1 MDKIKII
8 TDSTCDL
15 SKDTIEKLDIEVIPL
30 NVNIDSKSY
39 VDGVDITFEEL
50 NKIILECE
58 DFPTTSQPNP
68 DVFKEVYEKYLTK
81 GYKIISIHISS
92 KSSFTCQSA
101 LIAKDILE
109 TQDIAIYDSLNLSG
123 GLGMIVTEAAEM
135 VKDGYEFEEICKNIE
150 CTIPKINSIAI
161 VRDISNLLMSGRVN
175 KMIGKISKII
185 CMKPVIGIIDGEIV
199 LLGGIIRKKKILEY
213 LIKFLENGNLDENSK
228 IYIMNSNCNELV
240 ELFKNYLDNK
250 KYKYYIIDIG
260 CVVGAYSGGKSIGV
274 FVKCV

>member
-58 DFPTTSQPNP
+58 DLPTTSQPNP

-81 GYKIISIHISS
+81 GYKVISIHISS

-161 VRDISNLLMSGRVN
+161 VRDISNLLMSRRVN

-185 CMKPVIGIIDGEIV
+185 RMKPVIGIIDGEIV

-213 LIKFLENGNLDENSK
+213 LIKFLENGNLDKNSK
-228 IYIMNSNCNELV
+228 IYIMNSNCNELL

-250 KYKYYIIDIG
+250 KYKYYIINIG

-274 FVKCV
+274 SIKCV